1 MNWTFSGG
9 FYVRSVFSF
18 ACVCYRGEADTGRV
32 LSGGLEFLSHTPAAN
47 IINSSL
53 NALGYSAFVARLFC
67 LYYMV
72 DQTYQLIENICMLVF
87 LPSYEPN
94 PVSPRLLQCGHLP
107 PASRLHASATRFS
120 PPHYLSEPAT
130 QAPLCTSAEK
140 ATALP
145 LSQHPAVQHSPEL
158 NFK

>member
-18 ACVCYRGEADTGRV
+18 AGRV

-107 PASRLHASATRFS
+107 PASSLQTTRLCHSFQS
-120 PPHYLSEPAT
+120 S
-130 QAPLCTSAEK
+130 
-140 ATALP
+140 P
-145 LSQHPAVQHSPEL
+145 LSV
-158 NFK
+158 